1 MITHISIPMSQ
12 YPKLLNG
19 LKECSEPERIARLRN
34 LARTD
39 LYFLLRYLLNRPDV
53 EHPWLFARCREVQ
66 KNPNGYLDLW
76 SREHYKSTII
86 TFAKTIQDILAS
98 HGDDPLPEWKGREA
112 TFGIFSFNRP
122 GAKKFLEFIRTELS
136 ENEKLKS
143 LFPDI
148 LYKNPDRQS
157 PKWSLDEGI
166 IVKRKKNQREATVE
180 AWGLIDSM
188 PTGSH
193 FYVRIYDDVI
203 TEKFARSP
211 DMIKKSTESW
221 ELSQNLGARGGF
233 ERYIGT
239 RYHFND
245 TYREIMARGTAKP
258 RIYPATEDGKLKG
271 KPNLLTREELD
282 QKRRD
287 QGPYT
292 FACQM
297 MQNPKADEKQGFK
310 ESWIKYYSDHHG
322 GEGMNVYILCDP
334 ANDKK
339 KTSDY
344 TAMWVIGL
352 GGDNNYYCLDLYR
365 DRLNLTERTKLLFDL
380 HHTWN
385 PIGVGYEKYG
395 KDSDIAHIESE
406 MEAKNYRFEVEP
418 LGGQMSKNDR
428 IKRLVPKFEQGR
440 IYMPYAIWRT
450 DHEGKTENLIT
461 TFIQEEYKA
470 FPVPLHDDMLDSLA
484 RIDDMP
490 TVWPKESKPW
500 VPPKVKPAARNA
512 SRFDTNRR

>member
-1 MITHISIPMSQ
+1 MITHINIPMSQ

-19 LKECSEPERIARLRN
+19 LQTCSEPERIARLRN

-39 LYFLLRYLLNRPDV
+39 LYFLLRYLLNRPDL

-66 KNPNGYLDLW
+66 KSPNGYLDLW

-98 HGDDPLPEWKGREA
+98 HGDDPLPEWQGREA

-122 GAKKFLEFIRTELS
+122 GSKKFLEFIRKELA
-136 ENEKLKS
+136 ENEKLKG

-148 LYKNPDRQS
+148 LYQSPEKES

-166 IVKRKKNQREATVE
+166 LVKRKKNQREATVE

-203 TEKFARSP
+203 TEKFARSVE
-211 DMIKKSTESW
+211 MIRKSTDSW
-221 ELSQNLGARGGF
+221 ELSLNLGARGGY

-245 TYREIMARGTAKP
+245 TYKEIMRRGTAIP
-258 RIYPATEDGKLKG
+258 RVYTATHNGEITG

-282 QKRRD
+282 KKRRD
-287 QGPYT
+287 QGPYN

-297 MQNPKADEKQGFK
+297 MQNPKADETQGFK
-310 ESWIKYYSDHHG
+310 ESWIKYYSDHQG
-322 GEGMNVYILCDP
+322 GEGMNIYIICDP
-334 ANDKK
+334 ANEKK

-344 TAMWVIGL
+344 TAMWVIGF

-365 DRLNLTERTKLLFDL
+365 DRLNLTERTELLFKL
-380 HHTWN
+380 HYTWN
-385 PIGVGYEKYG
+385 PKGVGYEQYG

-406 MEAKNYRFEVEP
+406 MERNNYRFDIEA
-418 LGGQMSKNDR
+418 LGGPMAKNDR

-440 IYMPYAIWRT
+440 IYLPHAIWRANY
-450 DHEGKTENLIT
+450 EGKTENLIEI
-461 TFIQEEYKA
+461 FIQEEYKS
-470 FPVPLHDDMLDSLA
+470 FPVPLHDDMLDGLG
-484 RIDDMP
+484 RIDDM
-490 TVWPKESKPW
+490 TTLWPKNDKPW
-500 VPPKVKPAARNA
+500 SPPKVHTAKRSA
-512 SRFDTNRR
+512 SRYDNRR